1 MEDSV
6 NYAEYTVEQKAEG
19 KNLYKKI
26 LFVILYLLFGLGVP
40 AFFLFGPIK
49 IWPLGAI
56 MPLLTF
62 IVVGLTWRYVSLEH
76 RYEIINA
83 KLRISEIYGRKK
95 QETVF
100 ENLVSEFS
108 LIAPMTDE
116 YREQWEKADRI
127 LDYRGSKKTPDG
139 YFARLEKDGKS
150 TVVYF
155 EAVNKMLKIMK
166 FYNSKSTVVTTM
178 RY

>member
-19 KNLYKKI
+19 KNLRKRI
-26 LFVILYLLFGLGVP
+26 LLVCLYLFFGLGVSG
-40 AFFLFGPIK
+40 FFLFGPIK
-49 IWPLGAI
+49 IWPIGSI
-56 MPLLTF
+56 MPVLTF
-62 IVVGLTWRYVSLEH
+62 ILVGLTWRYAALEH
-76 RYEIINA
+76 KYEVANA
-83 KLRISEIYGRKK
+83 KFRVSEIYGRKK

-100 ENLVSEFS
+100 ENLVSELS
-108 LIAPMTDE
+108 IIAPMTDE

-127 LDYRGSKKTPDG
+127 LDYRGSKNTPDA
-139 YFARLEKDGKS
+139 YFVRLDKDGTS

-155 EAVNKMLKIMK
+155 EAINKMLKVMK
-166 FYNSKSTVVTTM
+166 FYNAKGTVVTTM